1 MLNELDFGFFWRK
14 PGDSRRLIW
23 LAVCCF
29 PHVQISP
36 GNYLLM
42 PKHLTLNHECKLF
55 GFCKKRPA
63 GFYHQHLTCYKREAG
78 RYPGKS
84 GVIENMAAQLS
95 TTQRYA
101 TILEVNRAAITELGI
116 PDIFRGTCDALK
128 KRLPYDRMGLSLY
141 APRDR
146 ALKLAAA
153 YGCTPDSFYHPGLIL
168 DCKESHHG
176 WVFQNKTAIVRR
188 DLQKELQFQVEQ
200 HNVREGIRSY
210 CAVPLVVRGESLGV
224 VIILSSQK
232 NCYSA
237 EHADFL
243 QEVSNQPALALKS
256 LMPSCPKHPQGNLI
270 CPRCIAGDGGRSTA
284 ARHKERSEEHTSEL
298 QSRQYLVCRL
308 LLEKKKKK
316 KNRNTKL
323 LYENSQTY
331 STHHSEFR

>member
-1 MLNELDFGFFWRK
+1 
-14 PGDSRRLIW
+14 
-23 LAVCCF
+23 
-29 PHVQISP
+29 
-36 GNYLLM
+36 
-42 PKHLTLNHECKLF
+42 
-55 GFCKKRPA
+55 
-63 GFYHQHLTCYKREAG
+63 
-78 RYPGKS
+78 
-84 GVIENMAAQLS
+84 MAAQLS

-101 TILEVNRAAITELGI
+101 TILEVNRAAISEPGI

-153 YGCTPDSFYHPGLIL
+153 YGCTPDSFYHPGLML

-243 QEVSNQPALALKS
+243 QEVSNQLALALKS

-284 ARHKERSEEHTSEL
+284 ARHKEQLSEWG
-298 QSRQYLVCRL
+298 RQGGRGR
-308 LLEKKKKK
+308 KK
-316 KNRNTKL
+316 R
-323 LYENSQTY
+323 QQVA
-331 STHHSEFR
+331 